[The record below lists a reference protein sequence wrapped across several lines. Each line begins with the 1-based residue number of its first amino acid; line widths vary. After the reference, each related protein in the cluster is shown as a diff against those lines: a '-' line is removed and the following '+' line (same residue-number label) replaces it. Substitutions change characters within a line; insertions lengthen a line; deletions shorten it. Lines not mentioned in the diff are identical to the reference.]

1 MIKERPITFDERVE
15 IVKDYLENS
24 MNYNETAVKFSVSYQ
39 QVRLWVLKYEKGGL
53 DALIDKRGKKKSEE
67 ELTEL
72 DRIKIENKLLKS
84 KTKYLEVEVEFLKKL
99 KQIERS

>member
-1 MIKERPITFDERVE
+1 VFHINK
-15 IVKDYLENS
+15 
-24 MNYNETAVKFSVSYQ
+24 
-39 QVRLWVLKYEKGGL
+39 KYEKGGL
-53 DALIDKRGKKKSEE
+53 DALIDKRGKKKSEK

-84 KTKYLEVEVEFLKKL
+84 KAKYLEVEVEFLKKL